1 MAEESARIQ
10 PIRKMSLR
18 RQVIIAMAL
27 ALSPLLILGGLRA
40 LAEQDTIRQQ
50 RYHDLVEVSRE
61 GMSSVNAA
69 IQASRLALRMVNADD
84 RQPSC
89 TQIGDT
95 MLSMELPVR
104 NVLRF
109 NSDGKVICNYIGETL
124 IGQAIP
130 NPDWHER
137 LRKGMDQ
144 VESSAFPGMALGE
157 PVIWMVRATTDAAG
171 NFAGSLAFTLS
182 LQQLAERF
190 TDVKSTTGLKQA
202 LVTANGVVIGSDLI
216 GGLPVDWLSRE
227 AILEREVRE
236 LVLPQGRRLD
246 VVITPVAAEG
256 VMMVT
261 PSFSPQ
267 VRRID
272 TVIVLLIPLLAY
284 LAALLASTWIIDVLV
299 LRWLERLR
307 LRISDMRRND
317 EVTPLATDLAG
328 AASELQ
334 QLARA
339 FDDLAQRVTV
349 HEADLVLA
357 LNRMKGAFR
366 ETHHRVKNNLQVML
380 SMLKLQGRGEHR
392 PETQNALRL
401 AAQRVSM
408 MAAVHHSLLN
418 EAHLESVDAEDLIE
432 AVCNQIHEQQGWGEE
447 SRHIRREI
455 DEVPLPSDLAVPLA
469 MFIQE
474 AFDILCPPSTNGL
487 ISRDLRLVLR
497 REDGNVRLRLC
508 CGRDT
513 TPGEETIQEQEANF
527 FLAAF
532 ARQLDG
538 SVEKLNDD
546 PDNVM
551 IELVFPLTLQDV
563 ADVTPNEK
571 GAPP

>member
-69 IQASRLALRMVNADD
+69 IQASRLALRMLNADD

-95 MLSMELPVR
+95 VVSMELPVR

-109 NSDGKVICNYIGETL
+109 DADGKVVCNYIGEAL
-124 IGQAIP
+124 VGQSIP

-137 LRKGMDQ
+137 LRKGMSQ
-144 VESSAFPGMALGE
+144 VESSSFPGMALGE
-157 PVIWMVRATTDAAG
+157 PVIWMIRGTTDATG
-171 NFAGSLAFTLS
+171 NFTGSLAFTLS

-190 TDVKSTTGLKQA
+190 PDVKSTTGLQQA
-202 LVTANGVVIGSDLI
+202 LVTANGIVIGSDLI
-216 GGLPVDWLSRE
+216 GGLPVEWLSRE
-227 AILEREVRE
+227 AILERSVRE
-236 LVLPQGRRLD
+236 VVLPQGGRLD
-246 VVITPVAAEG
+246 VVITPIAAEG
-256 VMMVT
+256 VMMLT

-272 TVIVLLIPLLAY
+272 TLIVLLIPLLAY

-317 EVTPLATDLAG
+317 EVTPLATDLSG

-339 FDDLAQRVTV
+339 FDDLTERVSV

-357 LNRMKGAFR
+357 LNRMKDAFR

-392 PETQNALRL
+392 PETQTALRL
-401 AAQRVSM
+401 AAQRVAM

-418 EAHLESVDAEDLIE
+418 EAHLESVDAEDLVD

-455 DEVPLPSDLAVPLA
+455 DHVPLPSDLAVPLA

-474 AFDILCPPSTNGL
+474 AFDILCPPTNNGL
-487 ISRDLRLVLR
+487 IARDLRLVLK
-497 REDGNVRLRLC
+497 REDGNARLRLC

-513 TPGEETIQEQEANF
+513 TPGEETQQEQEANF

-546 PDNVM
+546 PEHVI
-551 IELVFPLTLQDV
+551 IELVFPVTLEDPETV
-563 ADVTPNEK
+563 A
-571 GAPP
+571 

>member
-157 PVIWMVRATTDAAG
+157 PVIWMVRTTTDAAG

-216 GGLPVDWLSRE
+216 GGLPVDWLSSE

-261 PSFSPQ
+261 PC
-267 VRRID
+267 
-272 TVIVLLIPLLAY
+272 
-284 LAALLASTWIIDVLV
+284 
-299 LRWLERLR
+299 
-307 LRISDMRRND
+307 
-317 EVTPLATDLAG
+317 AT
-328 AASELQ
+328 Q
-334 QLARA
+334 
-339 FDDLAQRVTV
+339 
-349 HEADLVLA
+349 
-357 LNRMKGAFR
+357 
-366 ETHHRVKNNLQVML
+366 
-380 SMLKLQGRGEHR
+380 
-392 PETQNALRL
+392 
-401 AAQRVSM
+401 
-408 MAAVHHSLLN
+408 
-418 EAHLESVDAEDLIE
+418 
-432 AVCNQIHEQQGWGEE
+432 
-447 SRHIRREI
+447 
-455 DEVPLPSDLAVPLA
+455 
-469 MFIQE
+469 
-474 AFDILCPPSTNGL
+474 
-487 ISRDLRLVLR
+487 
-497 REDGNVRLRLC
+497 
-508 CGRDT
+508 
-513 TPGEETIQEQEANF
+513 
-527 FLAAF
+527 
-532 ARQLDG
+532 
-538 SVEKLNDD
+538 
-546 PDNVM
+546 
-551 IELVFPLTLQDV
+551 
-563 ADVTPNEK
+563 
-571 GAPP
+571 

>member
-1 MAEESARIQ
+1 MAEESARVQ

-18 RQVIIAMAL
+18 GQVIIAMAL

-40 LAEQDTIRQQ
+40 LAEQESIRQQ

-69 IQASRLALRMVNADD
+69 IQASRLALRMVSSDD
-84 RQPSC
+84 RDPSC
-89 TQIGDT
+89 TQIGHT
-95 MLSMELPVR
+95 MVSLELPVR

-109 NSDGKVICNYIGETL
+109 NADGQVTCSYIGEAL
-124 IGQAIP
+124 IGEPIP

-137 LRKGMDQ
+137 LRKGMVQ

-157 PVIWMVRATTDAAG
+157 PVIWMVRTTTDSAG
-171 NFAGSLAFTLS
+171 NFTGSLAFTLG
-182 LQQLAERF
+182 LQKLSERF
-190 TDVKSTTGLKQA
+190 PDAESSTGLKQA

-216 GGLPVDWLSRE
+216 GALPVEWLTSE
-227 AILEREVRE
+227 ALLERRLREV
-236 LVLPQGRRLD
+236 VLPQGGRLD
-246 VVITPVAAEG
+246 VVISPVGAEG
-256 VMMVT
+256 VFMLT

-272 TVIVLLIPLLAY
+272 ALIVLLIPLLSY

-339 FDDLAQRVTV
+339 FDDLTQRVTV
-349 HEADLVLA
+349 HEADLVEA

-380 SMLKLQGRGEHR
+380 SMLKLQGRGEQR
-392 PETQNALRL
+392 PETQSALRL

-408 MAAVHHSLLN
+408 MAAVHHALLN

-447 SRHIRREI
+447 SRHIRCEV
-455 DEVPLPSDLAVPLA
+455 DEGTLPSDLAVPLA

-474 AFDILCPPSTNGL
+474 AFDTLCPPSTNGW
-487 ISRDLRLVLR
+487 IARDLRLVLK
-497 REDGNVRLRLC
+497 RENGNVRLRLC
-508 CGRDT
+508 CGRDD
-513 TPGEETIQEQEANF
+513 TPGEETLQEQEANF

-538 SVEKLNDD
+538 SVTKLDDD
-546 PDNVM
+546 PENVI
-551 IELVFPLTLQDV
+551 IELVFPLTLPGSD
-563 ADVTPNEK
+563 TT
-571 GAPP
+571 G

>member
-190 TDVKSTTGLKQA
+190 PDVKSTTGLKQA

-216 GGLPVDWLSRE
+216 GGLPVDWLSSE